1 MQTLFLEKNPFYI
14 LEVSPEDKRT
24 IIIEKAEE
32 KAFFTDNSLYENS
45 QANLLNPAKRLTAEF
60 DWFYDIS
67 NDKMSAIYE
76 NINSHTEIITDGMT
90 GISKLNATLHN
101 FSIAEYDDYF
111 EIGYAI
117 LDIDEQYNNINLNTL
132 TNIINSCREKAGINS
147 ITEADANDALNKK
160 RKEIS
165 QLLDEKMQFLSN
177 DDYIDLITMIAEKC
191 IDDNYKDGII
201 ISDVIDEYEIKKQAD
216 IEQMSE
222 AILSHIDRIKNLAN
236 DEAIDENILGLI
248 KKVKKWDR
256 LVQPLQLKSSASGI
270 EHLNSENIG
279 YKIREL
285 ALYLNNN
292 KEKTE
297 TALQLVN
304 EMIKI
309 FAELDNLSE
318 IFENDCKSL
327 MEIID
332 SEKETEKI
340 TIEIE
345 ALKSKADNL
354 GLETNENAIESFISD
369 VKSLNLLLKSSSLSE
384 DLIFKV
390 RENVGYIARSAAI
403 SLHNDF
409 NQTSNSLKII
419 KAISPEF
426 DDIPELSDI
435 LYNDLQTLKR
445 QFIIQLS
452 NKSQEKVQ
460 EETEKTKI
468 TIVLVVLGIIIL
480 IVLFAGFANCSSS
493 QTNYKASETVF
504 SQNCNSSD
512 NVYIDIISIEPSIV
526 IGTNSSHSKDVV
538 CECKTDSGATVWVY
552 MSIFEYNTYID
563 PNADITNAQSADF
576 RVVNYSPERRI
587 HGTARKADNLC
598 DNLSKDTAT
607 MVLEFSSIEQV
618 DN

>member
-216 IEQMSE
+216 LSACFCYSKMSQGNSFGKLCE
-222 AILSHIDRIKNLAN
+222 NSIGSPVLILLNFIFFEKSAIFPLSFPPYFL
-236 DEAIDENILGLI
+236 
-248 KKVKKWDR
+248 
-256 LVQPLQLKSSASGI
+256 SAKSGI
-270 EHLNSENIG
+270 
-279 YKIREL
+279 
-285 ALYLNNN
+285 
-292 KEKTE
+292 
-297 TALQLVN
+297 
-304 EMIKI
+304 
-309 FAELDNLSE
+309 FLD
-318 IFENDCKSL
+318 
-327 MEIID
+327 
-332 SEKETEKI
+332 
-340 TIEIE
+340 
-345 ALKSKADNL
+345 
-354 GLETNENAIESFISD
+354 
-369 VKSLNLLLKSSSLSE
+369 
-384 DLIFKV
+384 
-390 RENVGYIARSAAI
+390 
-403 SLHNDF
+403 
-409 NQTSNSLKII
+409 
-419 KAISPEF
+419 
-426 DDIPELSDI
+426 
-435 LYNDLQTLKR
+435 
-445 QFIIQLS
+445 
-452 NKSQEKVQ
+452 
-460 EETEKTKI
+460 
-468 TIVLVVLGIIIL
+468 
-480 IVLFAGFANCSSS
+480 ANC
-493 QTNYKASETVF
+493 TL
-504 SQNCNSSD
+504 
-512 NVYIDIISIEPSIV
+512 I
-526 IGTNSSHSKDVV
+526 
-538 CECKTDSGATVWVY
+538 
-552 MSIFEYNTYID
+552 
-563 PNADITNAQSADF
+563 
-576 RVVNYSPERRI
+576 
-587 HGTARKADNLC
+587 
-598 DNLSKDTAT
+598 
-607 MVLEFSSIEQV
+607 
-618 DN
+618 